1 MSGKAFFV
9 LPTLTRK
16 RLRRKAGV
24 TTPLQVGLLGWK
36 QLSKFPSSSRA
47 SWALLFHM
55 QFTFQLHSCGHQ
67 NAECFVIRYG
77 WLDHFGPLCWLFC
90 HSLAG
95 RLAHTGNLL
104 SEKMA
109 RGIWKDEPW
118 ILKWPSTGNT
128 PIWTYF
134 PPFKVYAKTT
144 LQIHIRFS
152 DRVRLLFTRAAK
164 CKPTVPREKQFKSH
178 TSKGFFRAQD
188 SNVVWNL
195 RHPPT
200 GDRTRCASHAKTQK
214 QQLQHQ
220 FWGKKGYMAA
230 SPGSLA
236 VNPKPAVHTL
246 TQAGSSPPGPI
257 ACCLRTVPNCEIKAL
272 CFSHWRPKR
281 GACSSMDFGTK
292 PSSWPSPT
300 QAQQTPFLLI

>member
-152 DRVRLLFTRAAK
+152 ESDYSLLELQNANLLSLEK
-164 CKPTVPREKQFKSH
+164 NSLSPTHPR
-178 TSKGFFRAQD
+178 D
-188 SNVVWNL
+188 S
-195 RHPPT
+195 
-200 GDRTRCASHAKTQK
+200 SE
-214 QQLQHQ
+214 
-220 FWGKKGYMAA
+220 
-230 SPGSLA
+230 
-236 VNPKPAVHTL
+236 
-246 TQAGSSPPGPI
+246 
-257 ACCLRTVPNCEIKAL
+257 LRTAMWFE
-272 CFSHWRPKR
+272 
-281 GACSSMDFGTK
+281 T
-292 PSSWPSPT
+292 
-300 QAQQTPFLLI
+300 